1 MENNKTE
8 SNRLFS
14 LIFTAII
21 AAIFE
26 SQYLIIFLFVKIM
39 VLATINSNS
48 FLFGVHWRKVKTCF
62 YCGWKKKD
70 KKNNLGSF
78 KNKKIIDIH

>member
-48 FLFGVHWRKVKTCF
+48 FLFGVH
-62 YCGWKKKD
+62 
-70 KKNNLGSF
+70 
-78 KNKKIIDIH
+78 